1 MWDVWDGAAS
11 WVGVGRGER
20 ASFRFVVLG
29 MFLFMLNFDERAA
42 PSESCDTR
50 GEIVVLEAIRII
62 KSVIGA
68 FIEGLNWVHKRHLSA
83 SFYCCSLITNLRT
96 YTNIF

>member
-1 MWDVWDGAAS
+1 MWDVWGGAAS
-11 WVGVGRGER
+11 WVVVGRGER
-20 ASFRFVVLG
+20 ASFRLVVLG
-29 MFLFMLNFDERAA
+29 MFLFMFLLIKVLSRLKVVV
-42 PSESCDTR
+42 R
-50 GEIVVLEAIRII
+50 GGAIVVLEAIRII

-68 FIEGLNWVHKRHLSA
+68 FIEGLNWVHERHLSA